1 MNIQKVNSNIKY
13 LYHYTAKENV
23 SKIMQDKAII
33 SKDQYVFFTESLKD
47 SITAFER
54 EMMVEGKLYIDVD
67 GNLQERKRCNK
78 NDYCILKIPYQDDNQ
93 FYKFTFENQKSES
106 IYSISITHKGA
117 YHFKNAK
124 VIEFPQNKMV
134 KNITKIAAAA
144 IISGA
149 VLFPYNNTSAA
160 SWLDAN
166 NYDISWYSD
175 DPSIKDYVVDTP
187 QKVAGFAYLVNE
199 KGVTFVHRHVEIK
212 GTIDLSTNKWETI
225 KSIFSG
231 DICGAHR
238 IILSCLDSKFCE
250 SRDVVNVEYSYN
262 IYLDNESKPKKV
274 SVAKPYTVKKLKEA
288 TGKRN
293 VFLNNQKLSD
303 DTSLRTLNIKETDVI
318 NVFDG
323 MHIFV
328 EDKVSN
334 TKTLLAIE
342 SGDAIMNVKEMYSK
356 KTNIPKEKIV
366 LVYNNKILDD
376 GRTLADYNIQKE
388 SILNTYTN
396 VQVNMIAKNG
406 EEIIENKS
414 ISSTSGEKV
423 KIKFDLKEKYEIE
436 KILVDGADK
445 TNEVINNELEVTCG
459 NKDIN
464 ISATYKLKKQQDEG
478 GNKNQEEDKKQNE
491 DDGKQQENNNGQKDE
506 TPKTGV
512 NNIISYIISAVVSV
526 IGIIGIKTKFNKKD

>member
-1 MNIQKVNSNIKY
+1 MNIQKVNSIIKY

-54 EMMVEGKLYIDVD
+54 EMMVDGKLYIDVD

-78 NDYCILKIPYQDDNQ
+78 NDYCVLKIPYQDDNQ
-93 FYKFTFENQKSES
+93 FYKFTFENQKPES

-166 NYDISWYSD
+166 NYDISWYSNAS
-175 DPSIKDYVVDTP
+175 PGGNYVVDTP
-187 QKVAGFAYLVNE
+187 QKVAGFAYLVNKE
-199 KGVTFVHRHVEIK
+199 GVTFVHEHVEIK
-212 GTIDLSTNKWETI
+212 GTIDLSTNKWEPI

-231 DICGAHR
+231 SICGAHR
-238 IILSCLDSKFCE
+238 IILNWQESKFSE
-250 SRDVVNVEYSYN
+250 NRENVDVEYSYN
-262 IYLDNESKPKKV
+262 VYLDNDSNPKKV
-274 SVAKPYTVKKLKEA
+274 SVAEPYTVEKLKEA

-303 DTSLRTLNIKETDVI
+303 DTSLRTLNIEETDVI

-323 MHIFV
+323 MHIFI

-334 TKTLLAIE
+334 TKTLLAPE

-366 LVYNNKILDD
+366 LVYNNKVLDD

-388 SILNTYTN
+388 SILTTYTN
-396 VQVNMIAKNG
+396 VQVNMIAKSG
-406 EEIIENKS
+406 EEVIENKS

-423 KIKFDLKEKYEIE
+423 KIKFELKDKYEIE
-436 KILVDGADK
+436 KILVDGTDK
-445 TNEVINNELEVTCG
+445 TNEVVNNELEITCG

-464 ISATYKLKKQQDEG
+464 INATYKLKKQQ
-478 GNKNQEEDKKQNE
+478 
-491 DDGKQQENNNGQKDE
+491 ENNNEQKDE

-512 NNIISYIISAVVSV
+512 KSNSIINYIISVFVLT
-526 IGIIGIKTKFNKKD
+526 IGLIGIKIKFNKKD